1 MKTLKTAISAA
12 LIAAALILGL
22 WRVFPGLLPGSKAI
36 KIEHLSGA
44 PVSSAVFA
52 LDEDGNPI
60 PLSFTETAEKVLDG
74 VVHIKSSFLRQR
86 SPRSDQRGRPESPF
100 FEDDFFERF
109 FGPRFRFEEGPNQQ
123 RLQPQVSTGSGV
135 IISKEGY
142 IITNN
147 HVIDNAD
154 DVEVSLNDNRVFKAK
169 IIGADPATDLAVIQI
184 QADGLT
190 TLPFANSDEVRVGEW
205 VLAVG
210 NPFSLTSTVTAGIV
224 SAKGR
229 NINILRE
236 QYAVENFIQTDAAIN
251 PGNSGGA
258 LVNLQG
264 GLIGINTAIASPTG
278 AYSGYGF
285 AVPSNIAAKVAEDLL
300 KYGAV
305 QRAVLGITIR
315 SLDGNLAR
323 EKGISLT
330 QGVYV
335 DSLMEGSA
343 AQKAGIEK
351 GDVIVAINERAVRSA
366 AELQGE
372 IAQFRPG
379 DKVVVKINR
388 KGKEKDIEVALS
400 SRDGS
405 QHIVKRE
412 AAEIS
417 KNLGAEFEDLDADTA
432 AKLQLEGGVRVKRLY
447 AGKLRRE
454 TQMRDGF
461 IITSVDKQPVKS
473 VQELER
479 ALKGKKGGV
488 LIEGRYEHE
497 PGSHFYAFGMD

>member
-1 MKTLKTAISAA
+1 MKTLKTAILAA
-12 LIAAALILGL
+12 LIAVVFMLGL
-22 WRVFPGLLPGSKAI
+22 WQVFPALAPGGKAI
-36 KIEHLSGA
+36 KIEHLSGT
-44 PVSSAVFA
+44 PTSSAVFA

-60 PLSFTETAEKVLDG
+60 PLSFNEVAEKVLDG
-74 VVHIKSSFLRQR
+74 VVHIKSSYLRQGG
-86 SPRSDQRGRPESPF
+86 PQRGAPESPF
-100 FEDDFFERF
+100 FDDDFLERF
-109 FGPRFRFEEGPNQQ
+109 FGPRFRFEDQQ
-123 RLQPQVSTGSGV
+123 PLQPQPRVSTGSGV
-135 IISKEGY
+135 IISPEGY
-142 IITNN
+142 IVTNN

-169 IIGADPATDLAVIQI
+169 IIGTDPATDLAVIKI
-184 QADGLT
+184 EADNLT
-190 TLPFANSDEVRVGEW
+190 TLPFGNSDEVRVGEW

-264 GLIGINTAIASPTG
+264 GLVGINTAIASPTG

-285 AVPSNIAAKVAEDLL
+285 AVPSNMAAKVVEDIL
-300 KYGAV
+300 KYGSV

-335 DSLMEGSA
+335 DSLMENSA
-343 AQKAGIEK
+343 ALKAGIEK
-351 GDVIVAINERAVRSA
+351 GDVIVAINDRPVRSA

-379 DKVVVKINR
+379 DKVRVKVNR
-388 KGKEKDIEVALS
+388 KGKEKSIEVALS
-400 SRDGS
+400 SRDGE
-405 QHIVKRE
+405 QRIVKRE
-412 AAEIS
+412 AAEIG
-417 KNLGAEFEDLDADTA
+417 KTLGAEFEDLDAAAA
-432 AKLQLEGGVRVKRLY
+432 AKLDIAGGVRVKRLY

-454 TQMRDGF
+454 TQMQEGF
-461 IITSVDKQPVKS
+461 IITKVDNQAVKS
-473 VQELER
+473 VQDLER
-479 ALKGKKGGV
+479 ALQGKQGGV
-488 LIEGRYEHE
+488 LIEGRYENE
-497 PGSHFYAFGMD
+497 PGSRFYAFGME

>member
-1 MKTLKTAISAA
+1 MKTLKTATLAA
-12 LIAAALILGL
+12 FIAVVLILGVWQL
-22 WRVFPGLLPGSKAI
+22 FPGLAPGGKAI
-36 KIEHLSGA
+36 KIEHLSGT

-60 PLSFTETAEKVLDG
+60 PMSFTETAEKVLDG
-74 VVHIKSSFLRQR
+74 VVHIKSSYVRQR
-86 SPRSDQRGRPESPF
+86 GPQRGAPESPF
-100 FEDDFFERF
+100 FEDDLFERF
-109 FGPRFRFEEGPNQQ
+109 FGPRFRFEDQQ
-123 RLQPQVSTGSGV
+123 PRQPQPRVSTGSGV
-135 IISKEGY
+135 IISPEGY
-142 IITNN
+142 IVTNN

-169 IIGADPATDLAVIQI
+169 VIGTDPATDLAVIKI
-184 QADGLT
+184 EADNLT

-264 GLIGINTAIASPTG
+264 GLVGINTAIASPTG

-285 AVPSNIAAKVAEDLL
+285 AVPSNMAAKVVEDIL
-300 KYGAV
+300 KYGSV

-323 EKGISLT
+323 EKGITLT

-335 DSLMEGSA
+335 DSLMENSA
-343 AQKAGIEK
+343 ALKAGIEK
-351 GDVIVAINERAVRSA
+351 GDVIVAINERPVRSA

-379 DKVVVKINR
+379 DKVKVKVNR
-388 KGKEKDIEVALS
+388 KGKEKNIEVALS
-400 SRDGS
+400 SREGE
-405 QHIVKRE
+405 QRIVKRE
-412 AAEIS
+412 AAEIG
-417 KNLGAEFEDLDADTA
+417 KALGAEFEELDAATA
-432 AKLQLEGGVRVKRLY
+432 AKLEIEGGVRVKRLH

-454 TQMRDGF
+454 TQMQEGF
-461 IITSVDKQPVKS
+461 IITKVDNQAVKS
-473 VQELER
+473 IRDLER
-479 ALKGKKGGV
+479 ALLGKQGGV
-488 LIEGRYEHE
+488 LIEGRYENQ
-497 PGSHFYAFGMD
+497 PGSRFYAFGME